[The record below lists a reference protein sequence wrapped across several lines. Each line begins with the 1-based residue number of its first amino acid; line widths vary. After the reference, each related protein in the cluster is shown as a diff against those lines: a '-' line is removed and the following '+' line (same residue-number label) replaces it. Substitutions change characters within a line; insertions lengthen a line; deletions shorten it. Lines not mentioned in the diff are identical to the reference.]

1 MSGKKCISKLIL
13 ISFSFCLSQLAQDI
27 CWNSLFPLNYLQ
39 NRKMMSD
46 FLPFSRPSMGDA
58 ELAALREVLQSGW
71 ITTGPKNYALEEA
84 FCTLTGNRHAI
95 AVSSATGGMHVT
107 LMALGIGAGDEVIT
121 PSQTWVSTLNMICLL
136 GATPVM
142 IDVDPDTLMI
152 TPEAVAAA
160 ITPRTKAIIPV
171 HYAGA
176 PADIDAIRA
185 IGERH
190 AIPVIEDAAHAAG
203 AYYKGRHVG
212 WRGTAI
218 FSFHAI
224 KNMTC
229 AEGGL
234 VVTDDDELAA
244 RIRSL
249 KFHGLGVDTWDRQ
262 TQGRAPQAE
271 VITPGFKYNLADI
284 NAALAL
290 VQLEKLAHANQR
302 RGEIAQRYLDE
313 LADTPF
319 RPLTAPSWAH
329 QHAWHLFI
337 IRVDETACG
346 ISRDVLMEKLKTM
359 GIGTGLHFR
368 AAHTQKY
375 YRERFPDVSLP
386 HTEWNSARICSLPL
400 FPDMTDDDVTRVIS
414 ALRQLSGC

>member
-1 MSGKKCISKLIL
+1 
-13 ISFSFCLSQLAQDI
+13 
-27 CWNSLFPLNYLQ
+27 
-39 NRKMMSD
+39 MSD

-58 ELAALREVLQSGW
+58 ELAALREVLASGW
-71 ITTGPKNYALEEA
+71 ITTGPKNQALEAA
-84 FCTLTGNRHAI
+84 FCQLTGNRHAI

-107 LMALGIGAGDEVIT
+107 LMALGIGPGDEVIT

-142 IDVDPDTLMI
+142 IDVDNDNLMI

-160 ITPRTKAIIPV
+160 ITSRTKAIIPV

-185 IGERH
+185 VGERH
-190 AIPVIEDAAHAAG
+190 GIPVIEDAAHAAG
-203 AYYKGRHVG
+203 THYKGCHVG
-212 WRGTAI
+212 WQGTAI

-234 VVTDDDELAA
+234 VVTDDDELAS

-249 KFHGLGVDTWDRQ
+249 KFHGLGVDAYDRQ
-262 TQGRAPQAE
+262 THGRAPQAE
-271 VITPGFKYNLADI
+271 VIAPGFKYNLADI

-290 VQLEKLAHANQR
+290 VQLEKLPHANQR
-302 RGEIAQRYLDE
+302 RSEIAQRYLRE

-319 RPLTAPSWAH
+319 TPLTVPAWDH

-337 IRVDETACG
+337 IRVDEAACG
-346 ISRDVLMEKLKTM
+346 ISRDALMEKLKAM

-375 YRERFPDVSLP
+375 YRERFPEVSLP
-386 HTEWNSARICSLPL
+386 NTEWNSARICSLPL

-414 ALRQLSGC
+414 ALRQLSGR

>member
-1 MSGKKCISKLIL
+1 
-13 ISFSFCLSQLAQDI
+13 
-27 CWNSLFPLNYLQ
+27 
-39 NRKMMSD
+39 MSD

-71 ITTGPKNYALEEA
+71 ITTGPKNQALEEA
-84 FCTLTGNRHAI
+84 FCALTGNRHAI

-107 LMALGIGAGDEVIT
+107 LMALGISAGDEVIT

-142 IDVDPDTLMI
+142 IDVDPENLMI
-152 TPEAVAAA
+152 TPEAVEAA
-160 ITPRTKAIIPV
+160 ITPRTKAIVPV

-176 PADIDAIRA
+176 PVDIDAIRA
-185 IGERH
+185 IAERH
-190 AIPVIEDAAHAAG
+190 GIPVIEDAAHAAG
-203 AYYKGRHVG
+203 TYYKGRHVG

-249 KFHGLGVDTWDRQ
+249 KFHGLGVDAYDRQ
-262 TQGRAPQAE
+262 TLGRAPQAE
-271 VITPGFKYNLADI
+271 VISPGFKYNLADI

-290 VQLEKLAHANQR
+290 VQLDKLAAANQR
-302 RGEIAQRYLDE
+302 RAAIAQRYLRE

-319 RPLTAPSWAH
+319 RPLAVPSWEH

-337 IRVDETACG
+337 IRVDEAACG
-346 ISRDVLMEKLKTM
+346 ISRDALMEKLKAM

-386 HTEWNSARICSLPL
+386 HTEWNSARICSIPL
-400 FPDMTDDDVTRVIS
+400 FPDMTDDDVTRGIS
-414 ALRQLSGC
+414 ALHQLSGR

>member
-1 MSGKKCISKLIL
+1 
-13 ISFSFCLSQLAQDI
+13 
-27 CWNSLFPLNYLQ
+27 
-39 NRKMMSD
+39 MSD

-71 ITTGPKNYALEEA
+71 ITTGPKNQALEEA
-84 FCTLTGNRHAI
+84 FCALTGNCHAI

-107 LMALGIGAGDEVIT
+107 LMALGISAGDEVIT

-142 IDVDPDTLMI
+142 IDVDPENLMI
-152 TPEAVAAA
+152 TPEAVEAA
-160 ITPRTKAIIPV
+160 ITPRTKAIVPV

-176 PADIDAIRA
+176 PVDIDAIRA
-185 IGERH
+185 IAERH
-190 AIPVIEDAAHAAG
+190 GIPVIEDAAHAAG
-203 AYYKGRHVG
+203 TYYKGRHVG

-249 KFHGLGVDTWDRQ
+249 KFHGLGVDAYDRQ
-262 TQGRAPQAE
+262 TLGRAPQAE
-271 VITPGFKYNLADI
+271 VISPGFKYNLADI

-290 VQLEKLAHANQR
+290 VQLDKLAAANQR
-302 RGEIAQRYLDE
+302 RAAIAQRYLRE

-319 RPLTAPSWAH
+319 RPLAVPSWEH

-337 IRVDETACG
+337 IRVDEAACG
-346 ISRDVLMEKLKTM
+346 ISRDALMEKLKAM

-386 HTEWNSARICSLPL
+386 HTEWNSARICSIPL

-414 ALRQLSGC
+414 ALHQLSGR

>member
-1 MSGKKCISKLIL
+1 
-13 ISFSFCLSQLAQDI
+13 
-27 CWNSLFPLNYLQ
+27 
-39 NRKMMSD
+39 MSD

-71 ITTGPKNYALEEA
+71 ITTGPKNQALEEA
-84 FCTLTGNRHAI
+84 FCALTGNRHAI

-107 LMALGIGAGDEVIT
+107 LMALGISACDEVIT

-142 IDVDPDTLMI
+142 IDVDPDNLMI
-152 TPEAVAAA
+152 TPEAVEAA
-160 ITPRTKAIIPV
+160 ITPRTKAIVPV

-176 PADIDAIRA
+176 PVDIDAIRA
-185 IGERH
+185 IAERH
-190 AIPVIEDAAHAAG
+190 GIPVIEDAAHAAG
-203 AYYKGRHVG
+203 TYYKGRHVG

-249 KFHGLGVDTWDRQ
+249 KFHGLGVDAYDRQ
-262 TQGRAPQAE
+262 TLGRAPQAE
-271 VITPGFKYNLADI
+271 VISPGFKYNLADI

-290 VQLEKLAHANQR
+290 VQLDKLAAANQR
-302 RGEIAQRYLDE
+302 RAAIAQRYLRE

-319 RPLTAPSWAH
+319 RPLAVPSWEH

-337 IRVDETACG
+337 IRVDEAACG
-346 ISRDVLMEKLKTM
+346 ISRDALMEKLKAM

-386 HTEWNSARICSLPL
+386 HTEWNSARICSIPL

-414 ALRQLSGC
+414 ALHQLSGR